1 MQTSAENLTEKSSAK
16 PSQKT
21 EIVPRH
27 TFVFAFMSWVF
38 RAYLRVG
45 GFEVVGRENIP
56 ASGPVILAPNHVS
69 LLDPPFVGVT
79 CGRKPFIMA
88 KEELFSG
95 IQGWAIQRMGSF
107 PVRRGGG
114 DRAALR
120 RAKNLLSKGELLLI
134 FPEGTR
140 SRTGEL
146 GPPEP
151 GVAMLAHMN
160 KAPVI
165 PVFIS
170 GTEKAF
176 SPRGK
181 GFRFVKAK
189 IVYGK
194 PLLFEAEYAH
204 KADRETLE
212 QIGARIMDEIGKLAS
227 H

>member
-1 MQTSAENLTEKSSAK
+1 M
-16 PSQKT
+16 SQ

-27 TFVFAFMSWVF
+27 TFVFTFMSFVF
-38 RAYLRVG
+38 RVYLRIG
-45 GFEVVGRENIP
+45 GYEVVGYENIP
-56 ASGPVILAPNHVS
+56 KTGAVILAPNHVS
-69 LLDPPFVGVT
+69 LLDPPLVGVT

-107 PVRRGGG
+107 PVKRGGA

-120 RAKNLLSKGELLLI
+120 RAKEILGQDKLLLI

-146 GPPEP
+146 GAAEA

-160 KAPVI
+160 KAPIV
-165 PVFIS
+165 PVYIS

-181 GFRFVKAK
+181 GFRFVKAR
-189 IVYGK
+189 IEYGK
-194 PLLFEAEYAH
+194 PLFFEEEYAQ
-204 KADRETLE
+204 KANRENLE
-212 QIGARIMDEIGKLAS
+212 KIGSRIMDEIGALGGKERQLQTATS
-227 H
+227 IL

>member
-1 MQTSAENLTEKSSAK
+1 M
-16 PSQKT
+16 SQ

-27 TFVFAFMSWVF
+27 TFVFTFMSFVF
-38 RAYLRVG
+38 RLYLRVG
-45 GFEVVGRENIP
+45 GYEVVGYENIP
-56 ASGPVILAPNHVS
+56 KTGAVILAPNHVS
-69 LLDPPFVGVT
+69 LLDPPLVGVT

-107 PVRRGGG
+107 PVKRGGA
-114 DRAALR
+114 DRVALR
-120 RAKNLLSKGELLLI
+120 RAKEILGQGKLLLI

-146 GPPEP
+146 GTPEA

-160 KAPVI
+160 KAPVV
-165 PVFIS
+165 PVYIS

-181 GFRFVKAK
+181 GFRFVRAR
-189 IVYGK
+189 IEYGK
-194 PLLFEAEYAH
+194 PLLFEEEYAQ
-204 KADRETLE
+204 KANRENLE
-212 QIGARIMDEIGKLAS
+212 KIGTRIMDEIGTLGGKERQLQTATS
-227 H
+227 IL